1 MKDCSNKCGTVNGEF
16 RNGKHHLCD
25 VIVVF
30 RVILF
35 TQKLNLV
42 SSNK

>member
-1 MKDCSNKCGTVNGEF
+1 MKDFSNKCDTVNGEF
-16 RNGKHHLCD
+16 RNGKHHLCA
-25 VIVVF
+25 VIVAF

-42 SSNK
+42 